1 MKSTIETQELNEDK
15 ELLTYQ
21 YQEAMKIVDIKGNE
35 YIDEYLN
42 EDDAIRFKELVDTV
56 FDYYDVLET
65 VDKYDIDDWNDQL
78 EEYLNH
84 F

>member
-1 MKSTIETQELNEDK
+1 MKSTIETQELNEAK